1 MVQDLMSKASDLF
14 LEHFARLGVFS
25 KVHALIGPTPEE
37 EERAK
42 VKEEKVIM
50 IVQLSSF
57 YFQKI
62 NTCFHSNRWHIAE
75 V

>member
-1 MVQDLMSKASDLF
+1 MSKASDVF

-42 VKEEKVIM
+42 VKEEKV
-50 IVQLSSF
+50 VVTL
-57 YFQKI
+57 
-62 NTCFHSNRWHIAE
+62 AE
-75 V
+75 TVNNQFVCVSV

>member
-1 MVQDLMSKASDLF
+1 MLQVVQDLMSKASDVF

-42 VKEEKVIM
+42 VKEEKV
-50 IVQLSSF
+50 VVTL
-57 YFQKI
+57 
-62 NTCFHSNRWHIAE
+62 AE
-75 V
+75 TVNNQFVCVSV

>member
-1 MVQDLMSKASDLF
+1 VLQVVQDLMSKASDVF

-42 VKEEKVIM
+42 VKEEKV
-50 IVQLSSF
+50 VVTL
-57 YFQKI
+57 
-62 NTCFHSNRWHIAE
+62 AE
-75 V
+75 TVNNQFVCVSV